1 MTDDAFVREFQR
13 RAGVHVDG
21 DAGTMTLAALSA
33 AFPAP
38 VTPSLPGL
46 RTPVP
51 VAPMPA
57 SEAPVGGARLFQGR
71 AEVREI
77 IIHCAATRPEWMQ
90 ESSLATKRA
99 EIRRWHLARGFSDIG
114 YHWLIDRDGKVMA
127 GRLES
132 VVGSHVKGRNT
143 GTLGICLIGGHGSAT
158 SDLFAEHFTPE
169 QDAALRRLIREIQGR
184 ANIQTI
190 SGHSQYANKAC
201 PGFEV
206 DKWLRA

>member
-1 MTDDAFVREFQR
+1 MSNPNVALIQR
-13 RAGVHVDG
+13 GLAGLGHDPGAADG
-21 DAGTMTLAALSA
+21 MFGPRTAAAGQAWLAAGGKA
-33 AFPAP
+33 
-38 VTPSLPGL
+38 
-46 RTPVP
+46 RP
-51 VAPMPA
+51 VAPVPG
-57 SEAPVGGARLFQGR
+57 VRLFQGR

-77 IIHCAATRPEWMQ
+77 VIHCAATRPEWYANIT
-90 ESSLATKRA
+90 LATKRA

-127 GRLES
+127 GRMES
-132 VVGSHVKGRNT
+132 IVGSHVKGRNT
-143 GTLGICLIGGHGSAT
+143 GTLGVCLIGGHGSAT
-158 SDLFAEHFTPE
+158 SDPFAENFTPE

-206 DKWLRA
+206 DKWLRG

>member
-1 MTDDAFVREFQR
+1 MRMTDDAFVRAFQR
-13 RAGVHVDG
+13 SAGLVIDG
-21 DAGTMTLAALSA
+21 NAGPLTLAALHA
-33 AFPAP
+33 AFPGGAP
-38 VTPSLPGL
+38 
-46 RTPVP
+46 PVPP

-90 ESSLATKRA
+90 ESTLATKRA

-127 GRLES
+127 GRLEG

-143 GTLGICLIGGHGSAT
+143 GTLGVCLIGGHGSAT
-158 SDLFAEHFTPE
+158 SDLFAENFTPE